1 MWATVPDLPD
11 IWHRPRGGPPG
22 EGVTRDLPDRVAAD
36 MACGDVLTMTPMS
49 AAEYD
54 YIVVGAGTAGCV
66 LAARLAEDPDVTV
79 LLVEAGPD
87 GRGVAQITDPALWET
102 LHHSS
107 LDWCYQYAPSPNV
120 AGRAIPIPRG
130 RVLGGCGAMNAMVW
144 DRGHPADYDEWE
156 LAGAEGWNHVSL
168 LPYFRRAEDWEG
180 GATDYRGTGGPLH
193 VGQPKHPHPLALA
206 LLDAAAELGLPRAD
220 DAGSG
225 AGREGAA
232 LTSMNIAARRRHSV
246 ADGYLGR
253 RPGNLTILTNST
265 AIRLGFQAQRC
276 VSLLHS
282 THGAPR
288 ETHARRE
295 VILALGTFG
304 TPQLLMSSG
313 IGDPAELSR
322 LGIATPTALPGV
334 GRNLQDHPL
343 LAGMNFRARN
353 RLGLVRDNGSG
364 AVLNWRS
371 SLADRPDLQASF
383 VQRRHADAA
392 GSARYGLT
400 GDASVFAISPA
411 LMRPRSTGY
420 LRMHPSGETEIQAN
434 LLADPQD
441 VRALTE
447 SMDMIAA
454 LASSKAYRDLIE
466 GPVMPTALSHQGK
479 VRFVREHCSTY
490 FHPCGTAAIG
500 SVVDPELKVVGVNGL
515 RVADASVIPVIPG
528 CGTQAPVVAIAERA
542 ADLIR
547 HARTQ
552 TRLSAGNL

>member
-1 MWATVPDLPD
+1 MP
-11 IWHRPRGGPPG
+11 
-22 EGVTRDLPDRVAAD
+22 
-36 MACGDVLTMTPMS
+36 CGDVLEMTSMS
-49 AAEYD
+49 AAEFD

-102 LHHSS
+102 LQHSS
-107 LDWCYQYAPSPNV
+107 LDWCYHYAPSLDV
-120 AGRAIPIPRG
+120 ADRAIPIPRG
-130 RVLGGCGAMNAMVW
+130 RVLGGCGAMNAMIW
-144 DRGHPADYDEWE
+144 DRGHPDDYDAWE
-156 LAGAEGWNHVSL
+156 RAGAKGWNHQSL

-180 GATDYRGTGGPLH
+180 GASDYRGAGGPLH
-193 VGQPKHPHPLALA
+193 VGQSRHPHPLALA

-220 DAGSG
+220 GDSG
-225 AGREGAA
+225 GDAGREGAA
-232 LTSMNIAARRRHSV
+232 LTNQTISAKRRHSV
-246 ADGYLGR
+246 VGGYLAH
-253 RPGNLTILTNST
+253 RPANLTVLTNST
-265 AIRLGFQAQRC
+265 AIRLGWESQRC

-282 THGAPR
+282 VRGTPR
-288 ETHARRE
+288 ETRARRE
-295 VILALGTFG
+295 MILTLGAFG
-304 TPQLLMSSG
+304 TPRLLMSSG

-322 LGIATPTALPGV
+322 LGIATHTALPGV
-334 GRNLQDHPL
+334 GRGLQDHPL
-343 LAGMNFRARN
+343 LAGMNFRAHG
-353 RLGLVRDNGSG
+353 RLGPVRDNGRG

-371 SLADRPDLQASF
+371 SLADRPDLQALF

-392 GSARYGLT
+392 DCARYRLT

-420 LRMHPSGETEIQAN
+420 LRMHASGETEIQAN
-434 LLADPQD
+434 LLGDPQD

-466 GPVMPTALSHQGK
+466 GPVLPTTRLSHQDK

-500 SVVDPELKVVGVNGL
+500 SVVDPDLRVVGVSGL

-528 CGTQAPVVAIAERA
+528 CAIQAPVVAIAERA
-542 ADLIR
+542 SDLIR
-547 HARTQ
+547 LGRA
-552 TRLSAGNL
+552 

>member
-1 MWATVPDLPD
+1 MPC
-11 IWHRPRGGPPG
+11 GG
-22 EGVTRDLPDRVAAD
+22 VLAVAP
-36 MACGDVLTMTPMS
+36 VN

-87 GRGVAQITDPALWET
+87 GRGVTQITDPALWPT

-107 LDWCYQYAPSPNV
+107 LDWGYRYSPGPSV
-120 AGRAIPIPRG
+120 AGRAIPVPRG

-144 DRGHPADYDEWE
+144 DRGHPDDYDAWE
-156 LAGAEGWNHVSL
+156 RAGAKGWNHQSL
-168 LPYFRRAEDWEG
+168 LPYFRRAEDWAG
-180 GATDYRGTGGPLH
+180 GASDYRGAGGPLH
-193 VGQPKHPHPLALA
+193 IGQPKHPHPLALA
-206 LLDAAAELGLPRAD
+206 LLDAAAELGLPNAGDAD
-220 DAGSG
+220 
-225 AGREGAA
+225 REGAA
-232 LTSMNIAARRRHSV
+232 LTSLTIAARRRHSV
-246 ADGYLGR
+246 ADGYLAR
-253 RPGNLTILTNST
+253 RSGNLTILTNST
-265 AIRLGFQAQRC
+265 AIGLGWESRRC

-282 THGAPR
+282 VR
-288 ETHARRE
+288 ETLRETRARRE

-304 TPQLLMSSG
+304 TPRLLMNSG
-313 IGDPAELSR
+313 IGDPGELRR
-322 LGIATPTALPGV
+322 LGIATHTALPGV
-334 GRNLQDHPL
+334 GRGLQDHPL
-343 LAGMNFRARN
+343 LTGMNFRSRS
-353 RLGLVRDNGSG
+353 RLGPVRGSG
-364 AVLNWRS
+364 WGAALNWRS
-371 SLADRPDLQASF
+371 SLAGRPDLQALF

-392 GSARYGLT
+392 GPARDGLP

-441 VRALTE
+441 MRALTE

-466 GPVMPTALSHQGK
+466 GPVTPATRLSGRDK
-479 VRFVREHCSTY
+479 IRFAREHCSTY

-500 SVVDPELKVVGVNGL
+500 SVVDPDLRVVGVSGL

-528 CGTQAPVVAIAERA
+528 CSTQAPVVAIAERA

-547 HARTQ
+547 HVRA
-552 TRLSAGNL
+552 

>member
-1 MWATVPDLPD
+1 MP
-11 IWHRPRGGPPG
+11 
-22 EGVTRDLPDRVAAD
+22 
-36 MACGDVLTMTPMS
+36 CGDVLAMTPMS
-49 AAEYD
+49 GAEYD

-87 GRGVAQITDPALWET
+87 GRGVTQITDPALWET
-102 LHHSS
+102 LHRSS
-107 LDWCYQYAPSPNV
+107 LDWCYHYAPSLSV
-120 AGRAIPIPRG
+120 AGRAIPVPRG

-144 DRGHPADYDEWE
+144 DRGHPADYDAWE
-156 LAGAEGWNHVSL
+156 RAGAKGWNHESL

-180 GATDYRGTGGPLH
+180 GASDYRGAGGPMH
-193 VGQPKHPHPLALA
+193 VGKPKHPHPLALA
-206 LLDAAAELGLPRAD
+206 LLDAAAELGLPRAGD
-220 DAGSG
+220 GGSG
-225 AGREGAA
+225 GDAGREGAA
-232 LTSMNIAARRRHSV
+232 LTTLTIEGRRRHSV
-246 ADGYLGR
+246 ADGYLAR

-265 AIRLGFQAQRC
+265 AIRLGWESQRC

-282 THGAPR
+282 VRGTPR
-288 ETHARRE
+288 ETRARRE
-295 VILALGTFG
+295 VILALGAFG
-304 TPQLLMSSG
+304 TPRLLMSSG

-322 LGIATPTALPGV
+322 LGIATHTALPGV
-334 GRNLQDHPL
+334 GRGLQDHPL
-343 LAGMNFRARN
+343 LAGMNFRARR
-353 RLGLVRDNGSG
+353 RLGPVRDNGWG

-371 SLADRPDLQASF
+371 SLADRPDLQALF

-392 GSARYGLT
+392 ASAQYGLT

-434 LLADPQD
+434 LLADPED
-441 VRALTE
+441 VRTLAE
-447 SMDMIAA
+447 SMDMVAA

-466 GPVMPTALSHQGK
+466 GPVMPATLLSHQDK

-500 SVVDPELKVVGVNGL
+500 SVVDPDLKVVGVSGL
-515 RVADASVIPVIPG
+515 RVADASVIPVIPS

-547 HARTQ
+547 HPRT
-552 TRLSAGNL
+552 

>member
-1 MWATVPDLPD
+1 MP
-11 IWHRPRGGPPG
+11 
-22 EGVTRDLPDRVAAD
+22 
-36 MACGDVLTMTPMS
+36 CGDVLAMTPMS
-49 AAEYD
+49 GAEYD

-102 LHHSS
+102 LHRSS
-107 LDWCYQYAPSPNV
+107 LDWRYRYAPSLSV
-120 AGRAIPIPRG
+120 AGRAIPVPRG

-144 DRGHPADYDEWE
+144 DRGHPADYDAWE
-156 LAGAEGWNHVSL
+156 RAGARGWNHESL

-180 GATDYRGTGGPLH
+180 GASDYHGAGGPMH
-193 VGQPKHPHPLALA
+193 VGKPKHPHPLALA
-206 LLDAAAELGLPRAD
+206 LLDAAAELGLPRAGD
-220 DAGSG
+220 

-232 LTSMNIAARRRHSV
+232 LTSLTIAARRRHSV
-246 ADGYLGR
+246 ADGYLAR
-253 RPGNLTILTNST
+253 RPGNLTILANST
-265 AIRLGFQAQRC
+265 AIRLGWESQRC

-282 THGAPR
+282 VRGTPR
-288 ETHARRE
+288 QTRARRE
-295 VILALGTFG
+295 VILALGAFG
-304 TPQLLMSSG
+304 TPRLLMSSG

-322 LGIATPTALPGV
+322 LGVATHTALPGV
-334 GRNLQDHPL
+334 GRDLQDHPL
-343 LAGMNFRARN
+343 LAGMNFRARC
-353 RLGLVRDNGSG
+353 RLGPVRDNGWG

-371 SLADRPDLQASF
+371 SLADRPDLQALF

-392 GSARYGLT
+392 ASARYGLT

-434 LLADPQD
+434 LLADPED

-466 GPVMPTALSHQGK
+466 GPVMPATQLSHQDK

-500 SVVDPELKVVGVNGL
+500 SVVDPDLKVVGVSGL

-547 HARTQ
+547 HART
-552 TRLSAGNL
+552 